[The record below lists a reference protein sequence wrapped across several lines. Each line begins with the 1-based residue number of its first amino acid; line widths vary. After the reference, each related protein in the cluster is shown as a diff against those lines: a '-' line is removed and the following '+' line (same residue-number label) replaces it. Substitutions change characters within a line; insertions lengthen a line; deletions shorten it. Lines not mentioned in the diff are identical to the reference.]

1 MTIITEEMQLLR
13 HFSRKLVRELGLI
26 EPVNRKMHSY
36 WHALIEIDNKPGI
49 ALAPLSHLLVLH
61 LSKTSRIVKSLLSDG
76 LIEARTG
83 SDSRE
88 KTLYITQKGSAKI
101 EYIDR
106 FSLEK
111 IARANSVLSDEK
123 MMQITQAIESYAN
136 ALEET
141 RLFQEQKIKI
151 MKLSLKRALIE
162 QTINMIETI
171 QYDEFDIKAPGLND
185 CIRQLNK
192 NYYYNNTCN
201 FWYALDSKGQIVG
214 SIGLKKINEH
224 EGQIKKCFVMKE
236 YRGKGLAKRL
246 MDTAK
251 NAAKE
256 HGFEK
261 LYLSTID
268 ILVAANNFYMKT
280 GFEKVALE
288 QMPGEFDPCSVDN
301 VFFVCKL

>member
-1 MTIITEEMQLLR
+1 MTTEEMRLLR
-13 HFSRKLVRELGLI
+13 HYSRKLVRELGLI
-26 EPVNRKMHSY
+26 APVNRRMHSY

-49 ALAPLSHLLVLH
+49 ILSTLSHLLVLH
-61 LSKTSRIVKSLLSDG
+61 QSKTSRIIKSLLDDK
-76 LIEARTG
+76 LIEARSG
-83 SDSRE
+83 ADNRE
-88 KTLYITQKGSAKI
+88 KMLYITQKGSDKI

-111 IARANSVLSDEK
+111 IARANSVLNDEK

-151 MKLSLKRALIE
+151 VKLSLKRGLIE
-162 QTINMIETI
+162 QVVEMIETI
-171 QYDEFDIKAPGLND
+171 QKDEFGINAPGLND
-185 CIRQLNK
+185 CIKQLSK
-192 NYYYNNTCN
+192 NYYYNNTYN
-201 FWYALDSKGQIVG
+201 FWYAVDSKGQIVG
-214 SIGLKKINEH
+214 SIGLRKINQH
-224 EGQIKKCFVMKE
+224 DGQIKKCFVMKE

-280 GFEKVALE
+280 GFQKVALE
-288 QMPGEFDPCSVDN
+288 QMPGEFDHCSVDN